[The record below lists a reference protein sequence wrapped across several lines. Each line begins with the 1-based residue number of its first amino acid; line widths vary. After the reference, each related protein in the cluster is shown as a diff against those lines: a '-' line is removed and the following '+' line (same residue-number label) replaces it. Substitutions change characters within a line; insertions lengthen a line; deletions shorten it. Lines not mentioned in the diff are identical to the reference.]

1 MSAKDSVRT
10 PKHITAPLLREFRVK
25 KFYDPVPYNPKF
37 RKGGP
42 YKDAL
47 TTEWGRVSFVNPPY
61 SNVKPFFAKA
71 HEQWRQGKTI
81 IMFCKLTNIG
91 SKYAKTYMKGAE
103 LRVLSEKVSFPG
115 YGGKLPLFHN
125 VLVIWRANKRS
136 SKYTII

>member
-10 PKHITAPLLREFRVK
+10 PKHIIAPLLREFSVK

-37 RKGGP
+37 NKAKH
-42 YKDAL
+42 KDAL
-47 TTEWGRVSFVNPPY
+47 TTEWGKVSFVNPPY

-71 HEQWRQGKTI
+71 HEQWRLGKTV

-91 SKYAKTYMKGAE
+91 SKYAKQFMKGAE

-115 YGGKLPLFHN
+115 YGGRLPLFHN
-125 VLVIWRANKRS
+125 VLVIWRSNKRS
-136 SKYTII
+136 SKYSIV

>member
-10 PKHITAPLLREFRVK
+10 PKHIIAPLLREFRVK

-37 RKGGP
+37 QKGKH
-42 YKDAL
+42 KDGL

-61 SNVKPFFAKA
+61 SNVKPWFEKA
-71 HEQWRQGKTI
+71 HEQWKQGKTVI
-81 IMFCKLTNIG
+81 IFCKLDNIG
-91 SKYAKTYMKGAE
+91 SKYAKQFMKGSE
-103 LRVLSEKVSFPG
+103 LRVLSEKVPFPG

-125 VLVIWRANKRS
+125 VLIIWRAHKRS